1 MEKKRVQQPTLT
13 VGELCRAIAEGQL
26 HATLHNNEWYQ
37 VSAREV
43 RRLINHQQQPAPM
56 LAASYLMQPLKS

>member
-1 MEKKRVQQPTLT
+1 MEKKSLRQPTLT

-26 HATLHNNEWYQ
+26 HATLQNNEWYQ

-43 RRLINHQQQPAPM
+43 RRLINQQQPAPI
-56 LAASYLMQPLKS
+56 LAAPYIMQPLKS